1 MLELLRPLRWLPA
14 AWAVGCCLCACG
26 SGSSSSA
33 TAELPSQPH
42 STDPTLPDTLSSV
55 PEKPELY
62 DADTSDLLPRYAGKL
77 VAGSRYGRQF
87 ATQRLAE
94 MRDRAVPEVVR
105 VLKKVGRDPFSFG
118 AAVNACETL
127 QLLGV
132 SHPEAVA
139 ALCETLRHESGT
151 ARTSAAKAL
160 GALRAPE
167 AFEPLQAAF
176 LQTDAI
182 ERVSHLRAIGSLRT
196 SEVDPFLVQI
206 LEGSQWSLA
215 VRSAAAEALAARPR
229 ETAEKQWRALAESP
243 PPVGHIMKIAL
254 AATGD
259 AESVQFAR
267 MMSNQYGNPMCLP
280 ATVTLAKSGDLE
292 PALAALREK
301 DSEVRLK
308 LGLFA
313 LREVITAKPPIPY
326 SRPTVAAALVA
337 RNEDPDL
344 TVRIE
349 ALRCLRIL
357 GEPLPVDADLADL
370 MHADPARV
378 SRALE
383 VVTDHQVAEPR
394 AVPILLKRLHEA
406 PLQGKRGFVQALGRL
421 RSGDAARE
429 LARYL
434 AGPHDV
440 VDGIAFS
447 DYVALQLANLGEAGA
462 QALCEAL
469 ELEKS
474 PTRRLG
480 LVQALSGSSSSKA
493 LDALE
498 RVAQTMEGEHREVR
512 AAAIRGIPALAGD
525 RGAKLLKRMLS
536 VETDLAIRRLLNATL
551 HDLY

>member
-1 MLELLRPLRWLPA
+1 MAPVVDA
-14 AWAVGCCLCACG
+14 
-26 SGSSSSA
+26 S
-33 TAELPSQPH
+33 
-42 STDPTLPDTLSSV
+42 LPDTLSSV

-62 DADTSDLLPRYAGKL
+62 DADTSDLLPRYAAKL
-77 VAGSRYGRQF
+77 VSGSRLGRQF

-94 MRDRAVPEVVR
+94 MRDRAVPEIVR
-105 VLKKVGRDPFSFG
+105 VLQKAGRGQFAFG

-132 SHPEAVA
+132 SHPDAVK

-151 ARTSAAKAL
+151 ARTTAAKAL
-160 GALRAPE
+160 GAIRAPE
-167 AFEPLQAAF
+167 AFEPLKAAF
-176 LQTDAI
+176 HQTDAI
-182 ERVSHLRAIGSLRT
+182 ERVSHLRAIGSLN
-196 SEVDPFLVQI
+196 SPEIEPFLVQI
-206 LEGSQWSLA
+206 LQGSQWSLA

-229 ETAEKQWRALAESP
+229 ETAEQQWRALADSP
-243 PPVGHIMKIAL
+243 PPVGHMMNIAL

-259 AESVQFAR
+259 AKSAQFAR

-280 ATVTLAKSGDLE
+280 ATVTLAKAGDLE

-326 SRPTVAAALVA
+326 SRSTVVAALVA

-370 MHADPARV
+370 THTDPARV

-383 VVTDHQVAEPR
+383 VVTDHQVADPR

-406 PLQGKRGFVQALGRL
+406 PLRSKRGFVQALGRL
-421 RSGDAARE
+421 RSGDAAPE

-440 VDGIAFS
+440 IDGIAFS
-447 DYVALQLANLGEAGA
+447 DYVALQLANLGDAGA

-469 ELEKS
+469 EREKS
-474 PTRRLG
+474 PARRLG
-480 LVQALSGSSSSKA
+480 LVQALSGSPSAKA
-493 LDALE
+493 MAALE
-498 RVAQTMEGEHREVR
+498 RVAESLEGEHREVR
-512 AAAIRGIPALAGD
+512 AAAIRGIPTLAGD
-525 RGAKLLKRMLS
+525 RGAKILKRLLS

-551 HDLY
+551 FDLY